1 MRRLRFIAFS
11 WELARLASAAELMN
25 GGAASPS
32 SSSPLKYSSSSAS
45 MLRSTRRESV
55 EFL

>member
-1 MRRLRFIAFS
+1 MRRLRLIAFS
-11 WELARLASAAELMN
+11 GESARLARAAALMN

-45 MLRSTRRESV
+45 IPRSKRRDSV
-55 EFL
+55 ELL